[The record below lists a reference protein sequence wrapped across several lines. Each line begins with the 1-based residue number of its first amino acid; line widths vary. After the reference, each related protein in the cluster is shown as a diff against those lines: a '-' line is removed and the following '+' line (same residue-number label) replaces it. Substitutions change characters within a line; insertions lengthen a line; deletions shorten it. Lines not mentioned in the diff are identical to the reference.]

1 MEDKNLQ
8 KHSSSNVDSPFDRA
22 GAAENTPSTP
32 LLTKAPHDATGPVA
46 ADSDEAAAASAAT
59 LPYDDDEK
67 REIEVLSH
75 LENTRLIS
83 EYTAAVD
90 GGDAELINK
99 IKWKIVLANVPLIY
113 TIAWPFFKRFKCAEK
128 GFEIDDLVSLGYD
141 GVLRAIIT
149 FDPAK
154 NFTFGTYAGWWIR
167 NYIVR
172 YIHDNDRTMRLPQY
186 VYEKIP
192 KIRMA
197 EDYFITQGHINCSDS
212 AIAER
217 LGWEEREVASIR
229 KIIRQSFT
237 SLDTK
242 RGKEDDADLY
252 NYFPDKAPDPE
263 NSLVT
268 DSWHQVI
275 RSLLDLSPKVKGS
288 LKDGERCILK
298 LRFGIK
304 SENEKVLVKVQDN
317 DAGKAFRE
325 IPVIYDGIEKTLEE
339 IGGVFN
345 VTRERIRQIEL
356 SALRKL
362 RKLYYNQII
371 KEIDPSQISVQ
382 ELALIQTL
390 RQHQPD
396 AGPPGKGGRK
406 KKKFA
411 PAEESENLKLLKR
424 FIVDKNEPVG

>member
-1 MEDKNLQ
+1 MEDKNLR
-8 KHSSSNVDSPFDRA
+8 KHSVSNADISINKVDRA
-22 GAAENTPSTP
+22 KKISSKPHPQGSKPNTT
-32 LLTKAPHDATGPVA
+32 DPVA
-46 ADSDEAAAASAAT
+46 DDAALLSAAASP
-59 LPYDDDEK
+59 PYDEDEK

-75 LENTRLIS
+75 LENKRLIA
-83 EYTAAVD
+83 EYTAAVETED
-90 GGDAELINK
+90 SELINK

-113 TIAWPFFKRFKCAEK
+113 TIAWPYFKKFKCAEK

-149 FDPAK
+149 FDPSK

-186 VYEKIP
+186 MYEKIP

-217 LGWEEREVASIR
+217 LGWEEKDVAAIR

-237 SLDTK
+237 SLDTP
-242 RGKEDDADLY
+242 RGKEDDVDLY
-252 NYFPDKAPDPE
+252 NYYPDKAPDPE
-263 NSLVT
+263 NSLMT
-268 DSWHQVI
+268 ESWHQVI
-275 RSLLDLSPKVKGS
+275 RSLLDLSPKVKGN

-298 LRFGIK
+298 LRFGII
-304 SENEKVLVKVQDN
+304 SDNEKVLVKVQDN
-317 DAGKAFRE
+317 DSGKAFRE
-325 IPVIYDGIEKTLEE
+325 IAVVYDGIEKTLEE
-339 IGGVFN
+339 IGGIFG

-362 RKLYYNQII
+362 RKLYYNQVI
-371 KEIDPSQISVQ
+371 KELDPSQISVE
-382 ELALIQTL
+382 ELALIQSL
-390 RQHQPD
+390 RQHQPGGAPQRR
-396 AGPPGKGGRK
+396 AGRRK
-406 KKKFA
+406 KNS
-411 PAEESENLKLLKR
+411 AETEEIENLKILKR